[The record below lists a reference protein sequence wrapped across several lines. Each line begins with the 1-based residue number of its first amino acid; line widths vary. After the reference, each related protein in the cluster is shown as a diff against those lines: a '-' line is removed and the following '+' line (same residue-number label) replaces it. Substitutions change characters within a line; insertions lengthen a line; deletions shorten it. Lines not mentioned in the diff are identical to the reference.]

1 MASACAALMGRVRSA
16 SIASIS
22 DALGP
27 ASRSERAGAGDLSL
41 ARRDSRFLAT
51 ISISAICLSRS
62 ASCAT
67 STGAWTLAFAALT
80 SSASSRRC
88 EGVSAVRTG
97 AAVGVGATSPSASAV
112 DRRRF
117 SIESST
123 KESSEVPRAAVRTSA
138 SGGAFILYRVTSF
151 LGFPRP
157 LAAAGL
163 GASCVGAS
171 SYVGASSTTKTSS
184 SASRFSCLRA
194 ESGGA
199 EVGRR
204 RRLRPALDASTSFLY
219 ASTSRTSSPSVF
231 HALDRLN
238 SSCAGASAPPNNDPA
253 AGARRVDSPPA
264 AAARAAATWYP
275 ALNPAREWSAAM
287 SGVALAMRSA
297 PARNVRSAASRMDAF
312 LTASSSATAPP
323 ETPAAPRSVDFSRNG
338 VIGLGPWA

>member
-1 MASACAALMGRVRSA
+1 MASACAALMGRVSSA
-16 SIASIS
+16 SIASMS
-22 DALGP
+22 AALGP
-27 ASRSERAGAGDLSL
+27 ASRSPSSSLRGDLSS
-41 ARRDSRFLAT
+41 ARRDSRSLAT

-123 KESSEVPRAAVRTSA
+123 KESSEVLRTAVRTSA
-138 SGGAFILYRVTSF
+138 AGGAFILYCVTGF

-157 LAAAGL
+157 LAAGPGL
-163 GASCVGAS
+163 GAPPAAS
-171 SYVGASSTTKTSS
+171 SSTTKTSS
-184 SASRFSCLRA
+184 SSRSFDVSRRIGLRA

-199 EVGRR
+199 EVGR

-238 SSCAGASAPPNNDPA
+238 SSCDGASAPPNNTPAA
-253 AGARRVDSPPA
+253 AGARLPIAPDA
-264 AAARAAATWYP
+264 AAAAAAATWYP

-297 PARNVRSAASRMDAF
+297 PARNVRSAASRIDAL
-312 LTASSSATAPP
+312 LTASFSV
-323 ETPAAPRSVDFSRNG
+323 PRSDDAPLSENG